1 MIGLARMAAHLAD
14 ERTRKVR
21 GEHYVGIQFE
31 RSNPVSRVYANNY
44 PKAAPASLEYYRIID
59 RLTRGEKP

>member
-1 MIGLARMAAHLAD
+1 MAAQLAD
-14 ERTRKVR
+14 ERARLTR

-31 RSNPVSRVYANNY
+31 RSNPVSRKYASEN
-44 PKAAPASLEYYRIID
+44 PKSTPASLEYYAIID